1 MKRLVLIVALVTL
14 LILVDVSTAQGN
26 SIPDSAYISGLTG
39 HPQGYNLSCESRSA
53 ADLAAF
59 WGLNVGESEF
69 LQALPHTDNP
79 ETGFV
84 GNPNEAWGYLPPHG
98 YGVHASPVAD
108 VLKSYGL
115 ESIGLSDL
123 SWNDLRAQ
131 ISAGNPVIVW
141 IIGAMWDGSPVEYAS
156 SDGSTTRVAA
166 FEHTMILTGYNQDSV
181 QVVDAYSG
189 QYMTFPLN
197 TFIKSWDVLGNMA
210 VFASRPTAEQDEAPA
225 ESQTESHAESY
236 TVQPGDYLIALAKR
250 FNTSWLELAELNSIN
265 FPYTIQPGQVLSLPR
280 SAEQVVEPV
289 PEPVAE
295 SEPASEPVAET
306 QVAEPAAPNK
316 VMNFVTSLPLVHKD
330 YAVQIIHPVILVS
343 PSPELNL
350 PVVAS
355 SSNILSNFGESMRLD
370 WQILVKLKNLIL
382 PYFIHPGALLRLK

>member
-14 LILVDVSTAQGN
+14 MILVDVSAVQGN

-53 ADLAAF
+53 TDLAAF
-59 WGLNVGESEF
+59 WGLSIGESEF

-84 GNPNEAWGYLPPHG
+84 GNPNEAWGHLPPHG

-115 ESIGLSDL
+115 EAIGLSNL
-123 SWNDLRAQ
+123 SWNDLQAQ

-141 IIGAMWDGSPVEYAS
+141 IIGAMWDGTSVEYES
-156 SDGSTTRVAA
+156 QDGSTTIVAA

-189 QYMTFPLN
+189 QYMTYPLN

-210 VFASRPTAEQDEAPA
+210 VFASRPAAEQDAAPA
-225 ESQTESHAESY
+225 ESHAESY

-265 FPYTIQPGQVLSLPR
+265 FPYTIQPGQVLSLPS
-280 SAEQVVEPV
+280 SAEQVAEPA
-289 PEPVAE
+289 PEPVAG

-306 QVAEPAAPNK
+306 KAAEPAPPNK
-316 VMNFVTSLPLVHKD
+316 VVNFVARLPLVHRN
-330 YAVQIIHPVILVS
+330 YATQIIHPIIPVILVS

-355 SSNILSNFGESMRLD
+355 SANILSKFGESMKVD
-370 WQILVKLKNLIL
+370 WQFLVKLKNLIL
-382 PYFIHPGALLRLK
+382 PYFIHPGELLRLK

>member
-59 WGLNVGESEF
+59 WGLNIGESEF

-98 YGVHASPVAD
+98 YGVHASPMAD

-115 ESIGLSDL
+115 EAIGLSDL

-131 ISAGNPVIVW
+131 VSAGNPVIVW
-141 IIGAMWDGSPVEYAS
+141 IIGAMWDGSPVEYTAQ
-156 SDGSTTRVAA
+156 DGSTTIVAA

-189 QYMTFPLN
+189 QYLTYPLN

-210 VFASRPTAEQDEAPA
+210 VFASLPAAEQDEAPA
-225 ESQTESHAESY
+225 ESYAESHAESY

-280 SAEQVVEPV
+280 SAGQVAEPA

-295 SEPASEPVAET
+295 FESTP
-306 QVAEPAAPNK
+306 EPAAEPQAVEHAVPNK
-316 VMNFVTSLPLVHKD
+316 VVNFVVRLPLVHKD
-330 YAVQIIHPVILVS
+330 YAVKSIHPVFLVS
-343 PSPELNL
+343 PSPEQNL

-355 SSNILSNFGESMRLD
+355 SSNMLSNIGESMRLD
-370 WQILVKLKNLIL
+370 WQSLVKLKNLIL
-382 PYFIHPGALLRLK
+382 PYLIHTGEMLRLK